1 MEILWLTFQISHAR
15 RAWVPPLLKYEAML
29 SGDIIGD
36 SGEIKGVAL
45 WMTGWPVFFKWKG
58 SAPLSRK

>member
-1 MEILWLTFQISHAR
+1 MVEHLFGLTLQISRAR
-15 RAWVPPLLKYEAML
+15 GAGESSFLKYKAMR

-45 WMTGWPVFFKWKG
+45 
-58 SAPLSRK
+58 